1 MRGWLGNRIWLLA
14 GMLAHNVVR
23 EMQMVSQ
30 PLARGTTEKRATL
43 WIFEQVGTL
52 RRNLL
57 QRAGRLT
64 SPQGR
69 LTLTMSANRAV
80 KDQMLQYL
88 RGLRRKA
95 A

>member
-1 MRGWLGNRIWLLA
+1 
-14 GMLAHNVVR
+14 MLTTSSLSFKR
-23 EMQMVSQ
+23 MPLTPIVSR
-30 PLARGTTEKRATL
+30 PMGRGTTEKRATL

-64 SPQGR
+64 SPQR
-69 LTLTMSANRAV
+69 QLTLTLSANPAV
-80 KDQMLQYL
+80 RDQMLQYMRSL
-88 RGLRRKA
+88 QEA